1 MMWLIVILGV
11 VIVCCNII
19 NVFIDSKFNWI
30 IDIDF
35 NNLLDYLNDDEE
47 KIRSMFMIKMYI

>member
-1 MMWLIVILGV
+1 MNFLYDFSMMWLIVILGV

-30 IDIDF
+30 IDIDL
-35 NNLLDYLNDDEE
+35 NNLLDYLNV
-47 KIRSMFMIKMYI
+47 